1 MATPFDVNQV
11 FTLRDQ
17 LKACNDARKELRT
30 KYEPMEEQ
38 MIELMFSQ
46 GKRFLDKTGRGGPYI
61 TLKKKVTPGAFTNE
75 RLHDFFAHLLPVI
88 RSGQIQTPDQC
99 TEKVQEYLKQ
109 FQTLEITLD
118 EVNKRPTSSMHDLLQ
133 FREEVMRDAA
143 RRAQQQQQQPH

>member
-1 MATPFDVNQV
+1 MSTPFDVNQV

-75 RLHDFFAHLLPVI
+75 RLLMFFAHLLPMI

-99 TEKVQEYLKQ
+99 AEKVQEYLKQ

-143 RRAQQQQQQPH
+143 RRAQQQQQPH